1 MVNNFNKSSQ
11 LSKEKICSVCIATFK
26 RPELLRKLVQSL
38 FNQKAIDDILL
49 EIIIVDNDIQLSAKD
64 IVASFTNT
72 SFISI
77 SYFSQPIQNISLT
90 RNMSLEKASGHYLA
104 IIDDDEIA
112 DQYWIRNLIDTIEK
126 FNADVVFGFVI
137 PIFYSDLPK
146 WKKQRE
152 IYFLPVGKTGDMPL
166 FHYTTNCLIKADKV
180 RKYNLKFDPKY
191 GLTGGEDSVFFDL
204 LLKYNAIYVVCREAI
219 SYEVVPQYRTTL
231 KFICQRYFLKGNNDG
246 RIINDVVNSKYQKI
260 FKIIKA
266 LLGIGYYGLQ
276 TLIFLPI
283 RKKWIFC
290 LIRLCFFYGQFL
302 AIIKLKSFEDK
313 TEYDALGSN

>member
-1 MVNNFNKSSQ
+1 MSPP
-11 LSKEKICSVCIATFK
+11 SVENSTSYVLAAF
-26 RPELLRKLVQSL
+26 S
-38 FNQKAIDDILL
+38 
-49 EIIIVDNDIQLSAKD
+49 
-64 IVASFTNT
+64 SFTKLPI
-72 SFISI
+72 SFPRISKTL
-77 SYFSQPIQNISLT
+77 SVTN
-90 RNMSLEKASGHYLA
+90 EV
-104 IIDDDEIA
+104 A

-246 RIINDVVNSKYQKI
+246 RIIIDVVNSKFQKI

-283 RKKWIFC
+283 RKKWIFG
-290 LIRLCFFYGQFL
+290 LIRLCYFYGQFL

>member
-38 FNQKAIDDILL
+38 FDQKAIDDILL

-77 SYFSQPIQNISLT
+77 SYFSQPVQNISLT

-126 FNADVVFGFVI
+126 FNAD
-137 PIFYSDLPK
+137 
-146 WKKQRE
+146 
-152 IYFLPVGKTGDMPL
+152 
-166 FHYTTNCLIKADKV
+166 
-180 RKYNLKFDPKY
+180 
-191 GLTGGEDSVFFDL
+191 
-204 LLKYNAIYVVCREAI
+204 
-219 SYEVVPQYRTTL
+219 
-231 KFICQRYFLKGNNDG
+231 
-246 RIINDVVNSKYQKI
+246 
-260 FKIIKA
+260 
-266 LLGIGYYGLQ
+266 
-276 TLIFLPI
+276 
-283 RKKWIFC
+283 
-290 LIRLCFFYGQFL
+290 
-302 AIIKLKSFEDK
+302 
-313 TEYDALGSN
+313 